1 MPGGNSKHSCRL
13 VCIVL
18 PANYHYHTETAFVS
32 CEFWLY
38 LHAQIGGF
46 QFVCGCQFWVFS
58 FYVLR
63 FWYNNVQ
70 CRDTRIVF
78 SVKEEKVNENE
89 RLFFFHYIIHT
100 SDHTGSIVQRLVVE
114 RNCLT
119 LSCYTVGLTL

>member
-1 MPGGNSKHSCRL
+1 MDFNLC
-13 VCIVL
+13 VDV
-18 PANYHYHTETAFVS
+18 
-32 CEFWLY
+32 
-38 LHAQIGGF
+38 GF
-46 QFVCGCQFWVFS
+46 GVF

-78 SVKEEKVNENE
+78 SVKEEKVNEND
-89 RLFFFHYIIHT
+89 RFFFHYIIHT
-100 SDHTGSIVQRLVVE
+100 SDHTGSIVQRFVVE